1 MTRNIHGVNKKF
13 FYIIGKFIFYFLFKI
28 FTKIEVI
35 GKENPPE
42 KGPLIVVSNHKSILD
57 PMILM
62 VTLPYN
68 IKFLAAS
75 YLFKIPFLNI
85 ILKITGMLPVKEKK
99 EDLKTL
105 KKAIDLLKE
114 GKVIGVFPEGGV
126 SINEEVSEFKPGFAF
141 LSLKTKAP
149 ILPVAIV
156 GSNKV
161 LPPGKWIPKRAR
173 IKVFIGKPI
182 FIEKLN
188 VENKKE
194 MYIFLANYTREVICK
209 NLYADPHAAKCGTIR

>member
-1 MTRNIHGVNKKF
+1 MFAKVEI
-13 FYIIGKFIFYFLFKI
+13 
-28 FTKIEVI
+28 I

-85 ILKITGMLPVKEKK
+85 ILKITGVLPVKEKK

-105 KKAIDLLKE
+105 KKAIELLKE
-114 GKVIGVFPEGGV
+114 GKVIGIFPEGGV

-141 LSLKTKAP
+141 LSLRTKAP

-188 VENKKE
+188 VEKKKE

-209 NLYADPHAAKCGTIR
+209 NLYPGRFEK